1 MNAIKAEYTRRTGFR
16 DEDVRP
22 EVVTILGFVEGTYE
36 PGYQRYGSK
45 SCTLAIIA
53 YEGGRLDKVE
63 LCDLRYIRQGQ
74 AKEGEGK

>member
-1 MNAIKAEYTRRTGFR
+1 MNTIKAEYTRRTGFR
-16 DEDVRP
+16 DSDIQP

-45 SCTLAIIA
+45 NCTLAIIA

-74 AKEGEGK
+74 AKEGESA